1 MSSPLT
7 QRKWREARY
16 FLGALSACDGDPNL
30 EKAEEFGFLTSAFL
44 TAARS
49 VIDTACKENPGTFAP
64 VFDAWKSSL
73 DAEMCA
79 IHEFVGKRR
88 VRTVHFGEE
97 STQQSEEFRPALHVQ
112 SRSVAPWAFDE
123 GAYVA
128 VSVYSIQLDGEPRSA
143 REYFSRYL
151 DSLAVFVAELGA

>member
-30 EKAEEFGFLTSAFL
+30 GRAEKFGFLTSAFL

-49 VIDTACKENPGTFAP
+49 VIDTASKENPGTYAP

-73 DAEMCA
+73 DAEMRA
-79 IHEFVGKRR
+79 VREFVGKQRN
-88 VRTVHFGEE
+88 RTVHFGKG
-97 STQQSEEFRPALHVQ
+97 STQQSEECRPALHVQ

-123 GAYVA
+123 GAYVG
-128 VSVYSIQLDGEPRSA
+128 VSVYSIQINGELRSA
-143 REYFSRYL
+143 RDLFSRYL
-151 DSLAVFVAELGA
+151 DSLAAFVAALEA